1 MVIKTEEEN
10 FGVYVSF
17 EGLSD
22 GRGREDGCLY
32 DSQAIGWTNLW
43 WATCGEL
50 KIRLWN
56 MFLMVS
62 LLQEPVSLT

>member
-1 MVIKTEEEN
+1 VIMVIKTEEEN

-32 DSQAIGWTNLW
+32 DSQAIGWTNL
-43 WATCGEL
+43 
-50 KIRLWN
+50 
-56 MFLMVS
+56 
-62 LLQEPVSLT
+62 